1 MWLNMQ
7 INNVSQTNSFPC
19 SGCGACV
26 AVCPRGAVQLSLDDA
41 GFYRAA
47 VREDLCVDCGL
58 CLKVCH
64 RFRESGGGVSLYD
77 AKLYALQSADAAAV
91 QKSSSGGI
99 AQELTLSALE
109 QGAGV
114 IGTVYNLDTDRA
126 EHWIASDMVQAEAFA
141 GSKYLQSDASG
152 AFREALQNA
161 KSNPALHYVA
171 TGTPCQIAGMA
182 RAAEQL
188 RVREQFLLVEI
199 FCHGVPSY
207 KLWEAEC
214 EKFRKKLK
222 TDRFDNV
229 QFRYKKDDWHSYC
242 LRLDAGEKTVY
253 AARETTLFWQVFFE
267 NILLGDACYR
277 CEARKD
283 RSLADIRLGDYWGSR
298 FRHRSDGVSAVFACT
313 PQGEAAVKRLLE
325 ENRVVQL
332 AASDPAEMLAA
343 QNMAGYSQQQLHG
356 EAMAVLRT
364 QGIHQAVA
372 YYRRR
377 QTPKQKCK
385 RTLLRL
391 SAVIPAPLRAKLRKA
406 NSSRQLRKS

>member
-1 MWLNMQ
+1 MQ
-7 INNVSQTNSFPC
+7 NVNLKNSVPC
-19 SGCGACV
+19 SGCGACG
-26 AVCPRGAVQLSLDDA
+26 AVCPKGAVQLGLDDA
-41 GFYRAA
+41 GFYRAE

-64 RFRESGGGVSLYD
+64 RFAEHRGGVSLYD
-77 AKLYALQSADAAAV
+77 AKLYALQSADADTV
-91 QKSSSGGI
+91 KKSSSGGI
-99 AQELTLSALE
+99 AWELTRSALE
-109 QGAGV
+109 QGVRV
-114 IGTVYNLDTDRA
+114 IGSVYDPDTNRA
-126 EHWIASDMVQAEAFA
+126 EHRIASDMVQAKAFA
-141 GSKYLQSDASG
+141 GSKYLQSNVSG
-152 AFREALQNA
+152 AFREALRDA
-161 KSNPALHYVA
+161 KTNPALRYVV

-188 RVREQFLLVEI
+188 RIREQFLLVEI

-214 EKFRKKLK
+214 EGFRKKLK

-242 LRLDAGEKTVY
+242 LRVDAGEKTAY
-253 AARETTLFWQVFFE
+253 AARENTLFWQVFFE

-283 RSLADIRLGDYWGSR
+283 SSLADIRLGDYWGSR
-298 FRHRSDGVSAVFACT
+298 FQHRSDGVSAVFACT

-332 AASDPAEMLAA
+332 EASDPAEMLAA
-343 QNMAGYSQQQLHG
+343 QNMSGYRQQQLHE
-356 EAMAVLRT
+356 EAMEVLRKR
-364 QGIHQAVA
+364 GIHEAVA
-372 YYRRR
+372 YYRKR
-377 QTPKQKCK
+377 QTPKQKLK
-385 RTLLRL
+385 RALLRL
-391 SAVIPAPLRAKLRKA
+391 SAAIPAPLRAKLRKA

>member
-1 MWLNMQ
+1 MQ
-7 INNVSQTNSFPC
+7 NVDLKNSVPC
-19 SGCGACV
+19 SGCGACA
-26 AVCPRGAVQLSLDDA
+26 AVCPKGAICLGLDDA
-41 GFYRAA
+41 GFYRAS

-58 CLKVCH
+58 CLKVCN
-64 RFRESGGGVSLYD
+64 RFTDSGGCVSLYD
-77 AKLYALQSADAAAV
+77 AKLYALQSADTGTV
-91 QKSSSGGI
+91 QRSSSGGI
-99 AQELTLSALE
+99 AQELTRSALE
-109 QGAGV
+109 QDAGV
-114 IGTVYNLDTDRA
+114 IGTVYNLDTNRA
-126 EHWIASDMVQAEAFA
+126 EHRIASDMVQAEAFA

-214 EKFRKKLK
+214 ENLRKKLK
-222 TDRFDNV
+222 ADRFDNI

-242 LRLDAGEKTVY
+242 LRADAGEKTVC

-298 FRHRSDGVSAVFACT
+298 FQHRSDGVSAVFTCT
-313 PQGEAAVKRLLE
+313 RRGEAAVNRLLK
-325 ENRVVQL
+325 ENRAVPL
-332 AASDPAEMLAA
+332 EASGPAEMLAA
-343 QNMAGYSQQQLHG
+343 QNMAGYSQQQLHE

-364 QGIHQAVA
+364 QGIHEAVS
-372 YYRRR
+372 YYRKR
-377 QTPKQKCK
+377 QTPKQKLK

-406 NSSRQLRKS
+406 NSSRQLRKR